1 MEHEVFV
8 PFPVGAVRRV
18 LSDPARVARCVPGL
32 QQDASSG
39 AALTGR
45 LRLRIGGSTIT
56 YRGEMRLTERDGSY
70 ELSGEGT
77 EARGSGTVTLTLSA
91 QPEEMPGGTRL
102 SCTGTVGG
110 AGRLAEFDAKTAES
124 VARRLLDRFGAALA
138 EELREDA
145 AEVSLPSAASATS
158 TPSGAEEAGAEDEPL
173 DGPVDGAGDGSGDG
187 QGGFED
193 DVLDGEPPA
202 EAAHARRTMI
212 GRSAEEV
219 DHAPPR
225 GRYAP
230 VPAPEAAT
238 GTAVLRWAAPAA
250 AIALAGAVV
259 MTRALRRRR

>member
-91 QPEEMPGGTRL
+91 QPEETPGGTRL

-138 EELREDA
+138 EELREEAA
-145 AEVSLPSAASATS
+145 AEVPAVSAPAP
-158 TPSGAEEAGAEDEPL
+158 TPDGDDADVDADE
-173 DGPVDGAGDGSGDG
+173 DGPLGGP
-187 QGGFED
+187 GGFED
-193 DVLDGEPPA
+193 DVLDDEPPA

-238 GTAVLRWAAPAA
+238 GTAVLRWAA
-250 AIALAGAVV
+250 
-259 MTRALRRRR
+259 RRRRSPWRARS